1 MLKKFTY
8 LSLFL
13 LFISLSAKAIDWVD
27 LTTPLGKSVALDKD
41 SIIEADGNYFYNIK
55 YKNAHNSNYTVVTI
69 QSGILHPFSSR
80 IKFYS
85 LDEYVSLKGDYKNIA
100 LNKTTSLEAV
110 TYDSVVGTCYREVKN
125 IKRTQNI
132 PSITLK

>member
-1 MLKKFTY
+1 MFKKFIH
-8 LSLFL
+8 FI
-13 LFISLSAKAIDWVD
+13 LFIFFVTANAEAIDWIE